1 MERETL
7 GYEIVVQESE
17 GTMDMFCDCQ
27 VALRAHLR
35 YVHKFTYLFIYLKN
49 LFTLGLTTQLVGS

>member
-7 GYEIVVQESE
+7 GHEIVVQESE

-35 YVHKFTYLFIYLKN
+35 YVHKFTYLFIYFKN
-49 LFTLGLTTQLVGS
+49 LFTLGLTT

>member
-7 GYEIVVQESE
+7 GHEIVVQESE
-17 GTMDMFCDCQ
+17 GTMEIFCDCQ

-35 YVHKFTYLFIYLKN
+35 YVHKFTCLKN